1 MISLD
6 LLRFA
11 RWQKPRGAVI
21 SRSAIWLKRSSA
33 KMKDVATHG
42 NFDDIVAMADDAMRP
57 ICLRLRALIVSLHKD
72 AFEIVWPKHRIASY
86 GVGPKKMT
94 EHYAYIG
101 LQKSHVNLGF
111 YYGAILPDADGLL
124 EGTGK
129 KLRHLKIRSLDVVES
144 RAVRALLKTAIAER
158 RDRLS
163 K

>member
-1 MISLD
+1 
-6 LLRFA
+6 
-11 RWQKPRGAVI
+11 
-21 SRSAIWLKRSSA
+21 
-33 KMKDVATHG
+33 MKDEATHG
-42 NFDDIVAMADDAMRP
+42 SFDDIMAMADDAMRP

-72 AFEIVWPKHRIASY
+72 ACEIVWPKHRIASY

-101 LQKSHVNLGF
+101 VQKSHVNLGF
-111 YYGAILPDADGLL
+111 YHGAMLPDADGLL

-129 KLRHLKIRSLDVVES
+129 KLRHLKIRSLDVAES

-163 K
+163 KRTGFVSQL